1 MELVSPGDVSR
12 GLEDLGGSGDG
23 AGVDLEILGEL
34 LVGELEDTLAEAQ
47 RRFQGYTNDPSSLDP
62 DMRAVVFE
70 MAARR
75 GDRQTYDLMWDLEKA
90 ADLHEEK
97 IRFLNALANFEQGDL
112 LQETLDRTLG
122 VEVRS
127 QDTIRVIVTVAS
139 NRHGRN
145 LAWEFVKDNW
155 EEIKRRY
162 GDGGFALMRLVGM
175 TSLFT
180 TEENRQDVENFFT
193 DHPAP
198 AAERTI
204 SQSLERMTLNITWA
218 NQNRDELAR
227 WLIG

>member
-1 MELVSPGDVSR
+1 M
-12 GLEDLGGSGDG
+12 
-23 AGVDLEILGEL
+23 
-34 LVGELEDTLAEAQ
+34 
-47 RRFQGYTNDPSSLDP
+47 
-62 DMRAVVFE
+62 
-70 MAARR
+70 
-75 GDRQTYDLMWDLEKA
+75 
-90 ADLHEEK
+90 
-97 IRFLNALANFEQGDL
+97 
-112 LQETLDRTLG
+112 G

-180 TEENRQDVENFFT
+180 TEEKRQDVENFFT
-193 DHPAP
+193 DHPVP